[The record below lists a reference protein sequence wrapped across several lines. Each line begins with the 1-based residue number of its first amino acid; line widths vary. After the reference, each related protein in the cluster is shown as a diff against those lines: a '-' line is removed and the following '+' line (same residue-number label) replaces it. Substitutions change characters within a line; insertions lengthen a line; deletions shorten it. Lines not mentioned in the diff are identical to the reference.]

1 MKPRRLLVLTYYYP
15 PQPGSGSNRWA
26 AMSKYLRRLGYD
38 VRLITAAP
46 PGHATGVDSGVIRTS
61 NLNSN
66 RLLRR
71 LLLRR
76 DQTTATDGPDA
87 SSGVMP
93 PILWKGLVPDPWL
106 VTWNPH
112 ALRALRRELARQ
124 PADCLITSSPADSTH
139 LIPLMLGRSR
149 PAWIADFRDGWCF
162 EPLRPA
168 FPTSLQRHVDRRLE
182 SRVATSANAV
192 VGVTLPIAEDLRDR
206 VGVDARYIPNGFD
219 AELEV
224 DGRLPPAYREGR
236 FTLVHTG
243 PLLGP
248 RGRDPWPLLE
258 ALHRLLVERPE
269 LATRLQVLIAGRSE
283 FDEWALLE
291 RAQLTGVVQH
301 LGYIPRGQALALQR
315 VADALILITSSARCE
330 ATGKLYE
337 YVAAQTPIIALARG
351 NDAARIVAATG
362 TGIVVAPDDVEA
374 ITGALRSA
382 LSGEL
387 GRSYAPH
394 GLEPYTYPSP
404 AEQMALA
411 VEAAI
416 DARAS
421 HPPRARSR

>member
-1 MKPRRLLVLTYYYP
+1 
-15 PQPGSGSNRWA
+15 
-26 AMSKYLRRLGYD
+26 
-38 VRLITAAP
+38 VRTA
-46 PGHATGVDSGVIRTS
+46 
-61 NLNSN
+61 NLNSSG
-66 RLLRR
+66 LLRR

-76 DQTTATDGPDA
+76 DRTAATGRSDA

-93 PILWKGLVPDPWL
+93 SILWKGLVPDPWL
-106 VTWNPH
+106 ITWNPY
-112 ALRALRRELARQ
+112 ALRAFRRELARQ

-168 FPTSLQRHVDRRLE
+168 FPFSLQRQLDSRLE
-182 SRVATSANAV
+182 NRVATSADAV
-192 VGVTLPIAEDLRDR
+192 VGVTLPIAEDLRER
-206 VGVDARYIPNGFD
+206 VGVDALYIPNGFD
-219 AELEV
+219 AEAGM
-224 DGRLPPAYREGR
+224 DGRLPHEYREGR

-258 ALHRLLVERPE
+258 ALHGMLVERPE
-269 LATRLQVLIAGRSE
+269 LATRMQVMIAGRSE
-283 FDEWALLE
+283 FDELALLE
-291 RAQLTGVVQH
+291 RAQLTGFVEH
-301 LGYIPRGQALALQR
+301 LGYVPRGQALALQR
-315 VADALILITSSARCE
+315 VADALILITSNARCE

-337 YVAAQTPIIALARG
+337 YMAAGRPIIALARG

-362 TGIVVAPDDVEA
+362 TGIVVAPDDVDA
-374 ITGALRSA
+374 IAGALRSA

-387 GRSYAPH
+387 ARSYAPH
-394 GLEPYTYPSP
+394 DLEPYTYPSP

-416 DARAS
+416 EARAS
-421 HPPRARSR
+421 HPVRARSR